1 MIYFFL
7 LSCSLVLTFSIMQY
21 AKKKSFFDIP
31 NHRSSH
37 QNPTPHGG
45 GVAIVITWFLGIW
58 YLFLSSNID
67 KNLFFAL
74 NAGVIISIVSFLDDI
89 YHIRPSI
96 RLLVQS
102 IVALLGLFLLGGLE
116 MIDFGIFEIKNSI
129 ISNLFAFFVIV
140 WFINL
145 YNFLDGI
152 DGYAGSE
159 ALFLGLSGYFLFFN
173 EIFLVFMAS
182 VAGFLVLNW
191 HKAKIFMGDV
201 GSTLLGYNVAIFAI
215 FYQNSGVS
223 ILIWFILFGLF
234 FFDATLTL
242 FRRYKNKEPLQIAHK
257 KHAYQRLTQSGFSHS
272 KVVLLGM
279 GVNMGLFVFAYLAL
293 HVKGFEVLFFMVAT
307 AFLYM
312 ATKFVDKKKSFDVRA
327 F

>member
-7 LSCSLVLTFSIMQY
+7 FCCSLVLTFFIMQY
-21 AKKKSFFDIP
+21 ARKKSFFDIP

-37 QNPTPHGG
+37 ESPTPHGG
-45 GVAIVITWFLGIW
+45 GVAISITWFLGLG
-58 YLFLSSNID
+58 YLFLTSNIE

-74 NAGVIISIVSFLDDI
+74 SAGAIISIVSFIDDI

-96 RLLVQS
+96 RLFIQS
-102 IVALLGLFLLGGLE
+102 MVAFLGLFFLGGLE
-116 MIDFGIFEIKNSI
+116 VLDFGIFEIKNSI
-129 ISNLFAFFVIV
+129 ISNIFAFFMIV

-159 ALFLGLSGYFLFFN
+159 ALFLGLSGYLLFVDN
-173 EIFLVFMAS
+173 IFLILIAC
-182 VAGFLVLNW
+182 VAGFLVFNW

-242 FRRYKNKEPLQIAHK
+242 LRRYKNKESLQIAHK
-257 KHAYQRLTQSGFSHS
+257 KHAYQRLTQSGLSHS

-279 GVNMGLFVFAYLAL
+279 GVNVVLFIFAYLVL
-293 HVKGFEVLFFMVAT
+293 HVKGFEALFFMVAMT
-307 AFLYM
+307 FLYM
-312 ATKFVDKKKSFDVRA
+312 VTKFVDKKKSFDARA
-327 F
+327 V